1 MEGKFLMAILLGKK
15 VKIFSLSANR
25 PLAEEIAESIGVPL
39 SSCDIMHFADGEIN
53 VQINETVRGHN
64 VFIIQPTSKPVNDNL
79 MEVLIMCDA
88 LKRASAKTINLVI
101 PYYGYSRQDRK
112 SRSRQPISA
121 KLVADL
127 LQVAGVNRIICMD
140 IHAAQIQ
147 GFFNIPVDNFIG
159 LPILV
164 NYLLD
169 KNLSDVVVVSPD
181 HGGTTRAREFAKV
194 LDTTIAIIDKRR
206 PEPNKAEVMNIIGT
220 VEGKT
225 CILVDDMVDTAGTLT
240 AGAAALM
247 AAGAKEVYAA
257 CTHGVLSGSAIE
269 RIENSCLKEMIIT
282 NTIYLDESKKIDKI
296 KILSVGTLLGHG
308 ILRILSDEP
317 LSGLFTYSYDKSKRE
332 LL

>member
-1 MEGKFLMAILLGKK
+1 MAILLGKK
-15 VKIFSLSANR
+15 IKIFSLSANR

-39 SSCDIMHFADGEIN
+39 SSCDVLRFADGEIN

-64 VFIIQPTSKPVNDNL
+64 VFVIQPTSNPVNDNL
-79 MEVLIMCDA
+79 MELLIMCDA

-127 LQVAGVNRIICMD
+127 LQTAGADRVIFMD

-147 GFFNIPVDNFIG
+147 GFFDIPVDNFLG
-159 LPILV
+159 LPILA

-169 KNLSDVVVVSPD
+169 KKIENPVVVSPD
-181 HGGTTRAREFAKV
+181 HGGTTRAREMAKV

-206 PEPNKAEVMNIIGT
+206 PEPNKAEVMNIIGN

-225 CILVDDMVDTAGTLT
+225 CIIIDDMCDTCGTLT
-240 AGAAALM
+240 AGVQALLN
-247 AAGAKEVYAA
+247 AGAERVIAM
-257 CTHGVLSGSAIE
+257 CTHGVLSGPAIE
-269 RIENSCLKEMIIT
+269 RIQNSPIEELIIT
-282 NTIYLDESKKIDKI
+282 NTIYLPESKKCDKI
-296 KILSVGTLLGHG
+296 KVLSVGSLLGHG

>member
-1 MEGKFLMAILLGKK
+1 MAILLGKK

-64 VFIIQPTSKPVNDNL
+64 VFIIQPTSNPVNDNL

-269 RIENSCLKEMIIT
+269 RIQNSCLKEMIIT
-282 NTIYLDESKKIDKI
+282 NTIRLDESKQIDKI
-296 KILSVGTLLGHG
+296 KVLSVGTLLGHG

>member
-1 MEGKFLMAILLGKK
+1 MAILLGKK

-282 NTIYLDESKKIDKI
+282 NTIHLDESKKIDKI

>member
-1 MEGKFLMAILLGKK
+1 MAILLGKK
-15 VKIFSLSANR
+15 IKIFSLSANR

-39 SSCDIMHFADGEIN
+39 SSCDVLRFADGEIN

-64 VFIIQPTSKPVNDNL
+64 VFVIQPTSNPVNDNL
-79 MEVLIMCDA
+79 MELLIMCDA

-127 LQVAGVNRIICMD
+127 LQTAGADRVIFMD

-147 GFFNIPVDNFIG
+147 GFFDIPVDNFLG
-159 LPILV
+159 LPILA

-169 KNLSDVVVVSPD
+169 KKIENPVVVSPD
-181 HGGTTRAREFAKV
+181 HGGTTRAREMAKV

-206 PEPNKAEVMNIIGT
+206 PEPNKAEVMNIIGN
-220 VEGKT
+220 VAGKT
-225 CILVDDMVDTAGTLT
+225 CILIDDMCDTAGTLT
-240 AGAAALM
+240 AGAQALIN
-247 AAGAKEVYAA
+247 AGAERVLAM
-257 CTHGVLSGSAIE
+257 CTHGVLSGPAIE
-269 RIENSCLKEMIIT
+269 RISNSCLEEVVIT
-282 NTIYLDESKKIDKI
+282 NTIQLPESKKCDKI
-296 KILSVGTLLGHG
+296 KVLSVGTLLGHG

-317 LSGLFTYSYDKSKRE
+317 LSGLFTYSYDKSKRD

>member
-1 MEGKFLMAILLGKK
+1 MAILLGKK

-39 SSCDIMHFADGEIN
+39 SSCDVLHFADGEIN

-64 VFIIQPTSKPVNDNL
+64 VFVIQPTSNPVNDHL
-79 MEVLIMCDA
+79 MELLIMCDA

-127 LQVAGVNRIICMD
+127 LQTAGADRVISMD

-147 GFFNIPVDNFIG
+147 GFFDIPVDNFLG
-159 LPILV
+159 LPILA
-164 NYLLD
+164 NYILD
-169 KNLSDVVVVSPD
+169 KKYENPIVVSPD
-181 HGGTTRAREFAKV
+181 HGGTTRARELAKV

-206 PEPNKAEVMNIIGT
+206 PEPNKSEVMNIIGN
-220 VEGKT
+220 VAGKT
-225 CILVDDMVDTAGTLT
+225 CILIDDMCDTAGTLT
-240 AGAAALM
+240 AGAQALLN
-247 AAGAKEVYAA
+247 AGAERVLAM
-257 CTHGVLSGSAIE
+257 CTHGVLSGPAIE
-269 RIENSCLKEMIIT
+269 RITNSCLEEVVIT
-282 NTIYLDESKKIDKI
+282 NTIQLDESKKCDKI
-296 KILSVGTLLGHG
+296 KVLSVGTLLGHG

-317 LSGLFTYSYDKSKRE
+317 LSGLFTYSYDKTKRE

>member
-1 MEGKFLMAILLGKK
+1 MAILLGKK

-39 SSCDIMHFADGEIN
+39 SSCEVLRFADGEIN

-64 VFIIQPTSKPVNDNL
+64 VFVIQPTSNPVNDHL
-79 MEVLIMCDA
+79 MELLIMCDA

-127 LQVAGVNRIICMD
+127 LQTAGADRVIFMD

-147 GFFNIPVDNFIG
+147 GFFNIPVDNFLG
-159 LPILV
+159 LPILA

-169 KNLSDVVVVSPD
+169 KKIENAVVVSPD
-181 HGGTTRAREFAKV
+181 HGGTTRAREMAKV

-206 PEPNKAEVMNIIGT
+206 PEPNKAEVMNIIGNIT
-220 VEGKT
+220 GKT
-225 CILVDDMVDTAGTLT
+225 CVIIDDMCDTCGTLT
-240 AGAAALM
+240 AGAQALM
-247 AAGAKEVYAA
+247 NAGAEKVYAM
-257 CTHGVLSGSAIE
+257 CTHGVLSGPAIE
-269 RIENSCLKEMIIT
+269 RIQNSCIEELIIT
-282 NTIYLDESKKIDKI
+282 NTIYLDESKKCDKI
-296 KILSVGTLLGHG
+296 KVLSVGSLLGHG

>member
-1 MEGKFLMAILLGKK
+1 MAILLGKK
-15 VKIFSLSANR
+15 VKIFTLSANR

-39 SSCDIMHFADGEIN
+39 SSCDVLRFADGEIN

-64 VFIIQPTSKPVNDNL
+64 VFVIQPTSNPVNDNL
-79 MEVLIMCDA
+79 MELLIMCDA
-88 LKRASAKTINLVI
+88 LRRASAKTINLVI

-112 SRSRQPISA
+112 SRSRQPITA
-121 KLVADL
+121 KLVANL
-127 LQVAGVNRIICMD
+127 LQVAGADRVICMD

-147 GFFNIPVDNFIG
+147 GFFDIPVDNFLG
-159 LPILV
+159 LPILA
-164 NYLLD
+164 NYIID

-181 HGGTTRAREFAKV
+181 HGGTTRARELAKV

-206 PEPNKAEVMNIIGT
+206 PEPNKAEVMNIIGN

-225 CILVDDMVDTAGTLT
+225 CILIDDMCDTAGTLT
-240 AGAAALM
+240 IGAQALKDAGARV
-247 AAGAKEVYAA
+247 VYAA
-257 CTHGVLSGSAIE
+257 CTHGVLSGPAVE
-269 RIENSCLKEMIIT
+269 RIANSCIEEMIVT
-282 NTIYLDESKKIDKI
+282 DTINLPESKRIDKI
-296 KILSVGTLLGHG
+296 KVLSVGTLLGHG